1 MNTTEEIKYQFNP
14 VPAKQ
19 LTEVAKVSITKTEM
33 AFTDLAT
40 TLLDLVPE
48 SGCRTGAMRKLLSAK
63 MLCIQAITHTK
74 PEIKDVG
81 LNASGQHTGSKVK
94 PVDSNKN

>member
-1 MNTTEEIKYQFNP
+1 MQTNEEIKYQFNP

-40 TLLDLVPE
+40 TLLDLVPD
-48 SGCRTGAMRKLLSAK
+48 SGCRTGALRKLLMAK
-63 MLCIQAITHTK
+63 MLCIQSITHTK
-74 PEIKDVG
+74 PVIRDPG
-81 LNASGQHTGSKVK
+81 LGVSGHHSGKINEKQAPKV
-94 PVDSNKN
+94 